1 MKPPRRTTEVT
12 RRLALS
18 ATEIAAMTAL
28 ATALANDLP
37 ETQKALQ
44 DGEIDIGV
52 AAELAALAGYLTP
65 HQAHLAADVMNP
77 GTPEW
82 RWLNPTP
89 EPTSVAPTTSA
100 IPTVPTIPA
109 TPATST

>member
-1 MKPPRRTTEVT
+1 MKPPRRTTEIT

-18 ATEIAAMTAL
+18 PTEIAAMTAL

-52 AAELAALAGYLTP
+52 AAEIAALAGYLTP

-82 RWLNPTP
+82 RWLTPTP
-89 EPTSVAPTTSA
+89 NDAPA
-100 IPTVPTIPA
+100 APGAPAVPAAPA
-109 TPATST
+109 ASP

>member
-1 MKPPRRTTEVT
+1 MKPPRRTSEVT

-28 ATALANDLP
+28 ATTLANDLP

-44 DGEIDIGV
+44 EGEIDIGV
-52 AAELAALAGYLTP
+52 AAEIAAIAGYLTP
-65 HQAHLAADVMNP
+65 HQAHLAAEVMNP

-82 RWLNPTP
+82 RWLDPTP
-89 EPTSVAPTTSA
+89 EPTPG
-100 IPTVPTIPA
+100 IPAAPTIPA
-109 TPATST
+109 APAASL